1 MSLVNKLFE
10 SRKVILEMLKDRT
23 MNTDLYDNFTLEEI
37 DALYKTN
44 MKPSKDINSL
54 DIVVSNNK
62 KIIVKYMLSSKIRT
76 QNIMNLLEDILDEET
91 LNENDTIILVIR
103 DKLSNPD
110 QLEQH
115 FENIY
120 SKSKVFV
127 QLFNLDML
135 MYNVTKHVIVPKH
148 ELLNEAEINEVLL
161 KYNLENLN
169 QLPLILKT
177 DPVAKYHGM
186 KISDV
191 FRIIR
196 PSETAGVYTS
206 YRYCQ

>member
-1 MSLVNKLFE
+1 MSLINKLFE

-103 DKLSNPD
+103 EKLSNPD

-135 MYNVTKHVIVPKH
+135 MYNVTKHEIVPKH
-148 ELLNEAEINEVLL
+148 ELLNEAEKNEVLL

-191 FRIIR
+191 CKIIR